1 MSVEQIQAKVTASVW
16 QAIAHSGLD
25 LSGVDREKLN
35 KLVDVVVDAA
45 LEEVDGQLGQLQKAQ
60 RAQTVDSEQ
69 FTPGAEEDEKE
80 VLLWEGRPFL
90 SLTVNYIITNERV
103 RVIQGLIGKDYEDVE
118 LVRVQDVDFKQSV
131 TERLMSLGD
140 VVINSHD
147 PSHPKLVLQNIQ
159 NPKEVHEILRRAVIN
174 ARKKNR
180 LVYREEM

>member
-1 MSVEQIQAKVTASVW
+1 MSVEQIQARVTARVW
-16 QAIAHSGLD
+16 QAIAQNGIE
-25 LSGVDREKLN
+25 LSGVDKEKLN
-35 KLVDVVVDAA
+35 KLVDVAVDAA
-45 LEEVDGQLGQLQKAQ
+45 LEEVDGQLAQQQKAQ
-60 RAQTVDSEQ
+60 RAQTVDTEA
-69 FTPGAEEDEKE
+69 FVPGDEDEEKE

-103 RVIQGLIGKDYEDVE
+103 RVIEGLIGKDYEDVE

-140 VVINSHD
+140 IIINSHD

-159 NPKEVHEILRRAVIN
+159 NPKDVHELLRRAVIK

-180 LVYREEM
+180 LTYREEM